1 MVQKELGIR
10 SERSDDIPLIIHWLT
25 EMRIVELIDE
35 NLPTPHGNREG
46 LSYGQLSVL
55 LLSYIVSQGDHRL
68 CAVEPWVKQS
78 QKTLERSTG
87 WRISEKEVT
96 DDRLGALV
104 EVLGKQ
110 LESREQIELGLG
122 QHLIRAY
129 ALPTE
134 VGRCDTSS
142 FSVYHQ
148 LSEDES
154 RSGILQ
160 YGHSKDH
167 RPDLRQYRQLLATLD
182 PAGVPLVSSTLA
194 GNGADDPIYVGVWE
208 KLAAVIGHKSFVY
221 VADCKAAS
229 HQNRARL
236 AQAGG
241 VYCFPLPE
249 TGQVPQLLQSWVLNP
264 PAPLT
269 SIRLAY
275 QTPEDP
281 PIGVGFEMELGKL
294 WRAPDSKT
302 DFQWIERYLL
312 MHSYALAER
321 QIQALKRRLEKAEAS
336 LTKLSAKLSE
346 DRCKLQNEAQA
357 ILKRHRVQDFFSL
370 ELDFLGVKQTK
381 RQGRPKVGKRANKTA
396 EQVGKKD
403 FFLNFHRQEQNIQAA
418 IKLAGWRIYVTNGQA
433 EHLTLSQALSY
444 YREQWQTENGFHRF
458 KRGNLPALP
467 IYFQNQDRI
476 IGLMFL
482 LTIALRVFTLM
493 EFVVR
498 RNLQTLNAKL
508 SGLYDGNPRR
518 TTERP
523 SAEQMLRAFRHITL
537 YLLPDGTSEITP
549 LNPLQ
554 QRILALMNIPEAIY
568 DFP

>member
-87 WRISEKEVT
+87 WRIREKEAS
-96 DDRLGALV
+96 DDRLGTLV
-104 EVLGKQ
+104 GMLGKQ
-110 LESREQIELGLG
+110 LESLEQIELGLG
-122 QHLIRAY
+122 QHLIRTY

-148 LSEDES
+148 LGEEES
-154 RSGILQ
+154 SSGILQ

-182 PAGVPLVSSTLA
+182 PAGVPLVSSTLP

-221 VADCKAAS
+221 IADCKAVS

-236 AQAGG
+236 AQVGG
-241 VYCFPLPE
+241 LYCFPLPE

-264 PAPLT
+264 PAPLE
-269 SIRLAY
+269 SIRLPH
-275 QTPEDP
+275 QSSEDP

-294 WRAPDSKT
+294 WQPPDSKP
-302 DFQWIERYLL
+302 DFYWTERYLL
-312 MHSYALAER
+312 IHSYALAER

-336 LTKLSAKLSE
+336 LIKLSAKLTE
-346 DRCKLQNEAQA
+346 DRCKLQNQAQT
-357 ILKRHRVQDFFSL
+357 ILKRHCVQDFFSL
-370 ELDFLGVKQTK
+370 EFDFLGVTQTK
-381 RQGRPKVGKRANKTA
+381 GKGRPNARKRANKTA
-396 EQVGKKD
+396 EPVGKKH
-403 FFLNFHRQEQNIQAA
+403 FFLNFHRQEHNIQTA
-418 IKLAGWRIYVTNGQA
+418 IKLVGWRIYVTNGQA
-433 EHLTLSQALSY
+433 DRLALSQAISY

-518 TTERP
+518 STERP

-537 YLLPDGTSEITP
+537 YHLPNGTSEISP